1 MQQRNATGLA
11 LTNSKIKGDLLVL
24 VLRGRIEASL
34 FVRSKL
40 VGQCCRSNIG
50 GHKGHQAGYQRR
62 ESHRVVVL
70 VDVVELL
77 VRRLEWDT
85 LAQACSTIAL
95 QLSTPLATPAT
106 VTRGQLPGEHPS
118 ERNFAIADP

>member
-1 MQQRNATGLA
+1 MPQCNATGLA
-11 LTNSKIKGDLLVL
+11 PTNSKVKCDLLVL

-34 FVRSKL
+34 FVGRQL

-70 VDVVELL
+70 GDVVELL
-77 VRRLEWDT
+77 VRE
-85 LAQACSTIAL
+85 A
-95 QLSTPLATPAT
+95 
-106 VTRGQLPGEHPS
+106 
-118 ERNFAIADP
+118 

>member
-34 FVRSKL
+34 FVRGQL
-40 VGQCCRSNIG
+40 VGQCCSSNVC

-77 VRRLEWDT
+77 VRE
-85 LAQACSTIAL
+85 A
-95 QLSTPLATPAT
+95 
-106 VTRGQLPGEHPS
+106 
-118 ERNFAIADP
+118 